1 MAIYGYEDR
10 HGAHRWGADRSY
22 ELPASGTPAGAY
34 LNIANIIEVA
44 KQAGVQ
50 AIHPGYGF
58 LSESPQFAQACSD
71 AGIVFVGPTVD
82 NLNDFS
88 DKTKARA
95 LAIAAGVS
103 VVPGTDGPVT
113 SVDQAEAFVEEFGL
127 PVIIKAAM
135 GGGGKGMRVVYQL
148 EDLAPFFASASSEAK
163 ASFGDGSCFI
173 ERYVSDPRHIEV
185 QVVGDGKGGAV
196 HLWDRDC
203 SVQRRHQKVVE
214 IAPAWNLPAETRQ
227 ALHAD
232 ALKLA
237 TTAKYKNA
245 GTVEFLVDK
254 EGRHYF
260 IEVNPRIQVE
270 HTVTEEV
277 TGIDL
282 VQTQFLI
289 AAGASLEELGLV
301 QENIHARGVALQ
313 CRITTENPE
322 RGFAPD
328 TGTLAVYRHAQGA
341 GMRID
346 GIGYSGMQVT
356 PYYDS
361 LLVKYTA
368 RAPTWEM
375 VVRKMRRALLE
386 MHVRGVKTNILF
398 LINVL
403 NHPDFID
410 GVITTSFIDTNPELV
425 KTTGSQWRTANFQ
438 SSHER
443 VYANEKYLRYIAHLA
458 VNGHPKELGANLASL
473 AQVPQSVRHAEVV
486 PPNLDL
492 IAAAHKADHA
502 KTTAG
507 KGGEAYAAA
516 VPKWRT
522 LLREKG
528 PAALAAAV
536 RAHDG
541 VLLTDTTWRD
551 AHQSLLATR
560 MRTAELLTSAKGTRA
575 ALGANLFSLEMW
587 GGATFDVSMRF
598 LRECPWE
605 RLEKLREAVP
615 DVPFQMLLRGA
626 NAVGYT
632 VYPDNVVYKF
642 CQQAFDSGIDIFR
655 VFDSL
660 NYVPNMELGIKA
672 ANAAGGFV
680 EAAICYTGDVTDTSS
695 SNQYTLDYYLSY
707 AQELVDL
714 GAHSLAIKDMAGLLT
729 PRAATMLISALR
741 EKFPD
746 TLLHVH
752 THDTAGVGTATY
764 MACAASGA
772 DVVDVAMDAM
782 AGMTSQPA
790 MGAVVAALQNGD
802 YNNNAHKDSNNGVGG
817 GTGVSLAAIQ
827 ELNRY
832 WEDVRSLYL
841 PFESGQLSGSS
852 DVYQHEIPGGQYTNL
867 LFQSKQLGLSG
878 RFAEVKK
885 AYREANL
892 LLGDIPKVTP
902 SSKTVGDLAQFMV
915 SQKLSPDDVLER
927 AEKLPL
933 PASVVEYFQGAL
945 GVPPFGFP
953 EPLRSRVLAGRPLAD
968 GSPCYAG
975 RPGADLKPYDF
986 ETAAASLRQAYGE
999 ASISDK
1005 DVLSHAMYPGVFK
1018 DWKTFSAVFG
1028 QVSQLPTHVFLNPME
1043 VGDEVAYEDM
1053 PGRRTYLKLAGI
1065 SGINPQTGS
1074 RDVTFEVN
1082 GERWFIATTDDGP
1095 ADGGSGGAGTA
1106 VRRPKIDPTATGDVG
1121 SPMPGVIVDV
1131 KVHTGMKVREGEP
1144 LFTLSAMK
1152 METSIKAP
1160 RSGTLAKVTVNPGDS
1175 VNADDLLAS
1184 IE

>member
-1 MAIYGYEDR
+1 
-10 HGAHRWGADRSY
+10 
-22 ELPASGTPAGAY
+22 
-34 LNIANIIEVA
+34 
-44 KQAGVQ
+44 
-50 AIHPGYGF
+50 
-58 LSESPQFAQACSD
+58 LSESPQFAEACEK
-71 AGIVFVGPTVD
+71 AGITFVGPTVQ

-113 SVDQAEAFVEEFGL
+113 DLAQAEAFVAEFGL

-135 GGGGKGMRVVYQL
+135 GGGGKGMRVVRQL
-148 EDLAPFFASASSEAK
+148 DDLGAFFAAASSEAK

-185 QVVGDGKGGAV
+185 QIVGDGVGGAV
-196 HLWDRDC
+196 HLWERDC

-214 IAPAWNLPAETRQ
+214 IAPAWNLPPETRR

-237 TTAKYKNA
+237 TVAKYKNA

-289 AAGASLEELGLV
+289 AAGASLAELGLV

-346 GIGYSGMQVT
+346 GIGYSGMKVT
-356 PYYDS
+356 PFYDS

-368 RAPTWEM
+368 RAPSWEM

-403 NHPDFID
+403 NHPDFIE
-410 GVITTSFIDTNPELV
+410 GAITTSFIDENPDLV
-425 KTTGSQWRTANFQ
+425 KTTGSKWRTANYQ

-458 VNGHPKELGANLASL
+458 VNGHPKELGANLAAL
-473 AQVPQSVRHAEVV
+473 AQVPQAVRHAEVA
-486 PPNLDL
+486 PPNLAA
-492 IAAAHKADHA
+492 IAAALRADRA
-502 KTTAG
+502 KEGRAD
-507 KGGEAYAAA
+507 ASADAP
-516 VPKWRT
+516 PKWRA
-522 LLREKG
+522 LLRAQG

-536 RAHDG
+536 RAHPG

-560 MRTAELLTSAKGTRA
+560 MRTAELLTSAAGTRA
-575 ALGANLFSLEMW
+575 ALGNSLFSLEMW

-605 RLEKLREAVP
+605 RLEQLRALVP

-680 EAAICYTGDVTDTSS
+680 EAAICYTGDVTDLSAA
-695 SNQYTLDYYLSY
+695 NQYTLAYYLGY
-707 AQELVDL
+707 AQALVDL
-714 GAHSLAIKDMAGLLT
+714 GAHALAIKDMAGLLT
-729 PRAATMLISALR
+729 PRAATMLVGALR
-741 EKFPD
+741 AQFPD

-764 MACAASGA
+764 LACAASGA
-772 DVVDVAMDAM
+772 DVVDVAIDAM

-790 MGAVVAALQNGD
+790 MGAVVAALQGS
-802 YNNNAHKDSNNGVGG
+802 NAGGGADGG

-832 WEDVRSLYL
+832 WEDVRALYL

-852 DVYQHEIPGGQYTNL
+852 DVYLHEIPGGQYTNL
-867 LFQSKQLGLSG
+867 LFQSKQLGLAG
-878 RFAEVKK
+878 RFSEVKK
-885 AYREANL
+885 AYRAANL

-915 SQKLSPDDVLER
+915 SQNLSPAEVLER

-953 EPLRSRVLAGRPLAD
+953 EPLRSRVLAGRPLAN
-968 GSPCYAG
+968 GAACYAG

-986 ETAAASLRQAYGE
+986 DAAAASLRKAYGE
-999 ASISDK
+999 GAISDK

-1018 DWKTFSAVFG
+1018 DWKTFAAVYG
-1028 QVSQLPTHVFLNPME
+1028 KVAPLPTHVFLNPME
-1043 VGDEVAYEDM
+1043 VGDEVAYQDM

-1065 SGINPQTGS
+1065 SGINPETGS

-1095 ADGGSGGAGTA
+1095 AAGSAGSA
-1106 VRRPKIDPTATGDVG
+1106 AAASARRPKADPTAPGDVG

-1131 KVHTGMKVREGEP
+1131 KVHVGMKVREGEP

-1160 RSGTLAKVTVNPGDS
+1160 KSGTLAKLTVNPGDS

-1184 IE
+1184 IV

>member
-1 MAIYGYEDR
+1 M
-10 HGAHRWGADRSY
+10 
-22 ELPASGTPAGAY
+22 
-34 LNIANIIEVA
+34 
-44 KQAGVQ
+44 
-50 AIHPGYGF
+50 
-58 LSESPQFAQACSD
+58 
-71 AGIVFVGPTVD
+71 
-82 NLNDFS
+82 
-88 DKTKARA
+88 
-95 LAIAAGVS
+95 
-103 VVPGTDGPVT
+103 
-113 SVDQAEAFVEEFGL
+113 
-127 PVIIKAAM
+127 
-135 GGGGKGMRVVYQL
+135 
-148 EDLAPFFASASSEAK
+148 
-163 ASFGDGSCFI
+163 
-173 ERYVSDPRHIEV
+173 
-185 QVVGDGKGGAV
+185 
-196 HLWDRDC
+196 
-203 SVQRRHQKVVE
+203 
-214 IAPAWNLPAETRQ
+214 
-227 ALHAD
+227 
-232 ALKLA
+232 
-237 TTAKYKNA
+237 
-245 GTVEFLVDK
+245 
-254 EGRHYF
+254 
-260 IEVNPRIQVE
+260 
-270 HTVTEEV
+270 TEEV